1 MRIVYGNEPASD
13 SESLISLAGKFGDIA
28 SRVDVTTAMILDI
41 FPFCKFIGHSNAH
54 TNEEI
59 ILMSGTVSYLPE
71 WFPGMGEKKKARM
84 GRETLEEVEDRSLAH
99 LLHLRVCLHGLV
111 S

>member
-59 ILMSGTVSYLPE
+59 TVMSGTVSYLPE
-71 WFPGMGEKKKARM
+71 WFPGMERRRKLGWGEK
-84 GRETLEEVEDRSLAH
+84 H
-99 LLHLRVCLHGLV
+99 
-111 S
+111 